1 MSYLLD
7 TNVVSEMTKRTRNPN
22 LQAWLDAVNG
32 PTLYLSVLVLGE
44 IRKGV
49 ELLRRR
55 DVTQAGA
62 YESWLDRLQREFRT
76 RILPVTLDVA
86 EEWGRMNAKRP
97 LPVVDGLI
105 AATASAHGWIL
116 VTRNVKDFADL
127 DVKMVDPFAWS
138 A

>member
-7 TNVVSEMTKRTRNPN
+7 TNVVSEMTKRTRNSN
-22 LQAWLDAVNG
+22 LQAWLDAING

-55 DVTQAGA
+55 DAIQAGA

>member
-7 TNVVSEMTKRTRNPN
+7 TNVVSEMTKRTRDTH
-22 LQAWLDAVNG
+22 LQAWLGSVHG
-32 PTLYLSVLVLGE
+32 PMLYLSVLVFGE

-55 DVTQAGA
+55 DPAGAGA
-62 YESWLDRLQREFRT
+62 YESWLDQLQREFRT
-76 RILPVTLDVA
+76 RVLPVTTDVV
-86 EEWGRMNAKRP
+86 EEWGRMNAQRP

-105 AATASAHGWIL
+105 AATASAQGWIL

-127 DVKMVDPFAWS
+127 GVKVVNPFDWPV
-138 A
+138 